1 MSLYHQHPASPS
13 ISSKHLPQQHSLASI
28 SNSLLQQN
36 PPIAIFACSSTHCHL
51 AKHLRSQ
58 LQTYY
63 STHLPTNFTTYNMRV
78 STSAMALAILS
89 FAAALPTPPYA
100 NPTVDPATSS
110 CNCSSLPDPVIPD
123 STVVTPKKPLDIP
136 TEPELGSRGTIRP
149 SFTSQYE
156 VSTGAV
162 RYASSE
168 GKIFKDGKTTDV
180 TALLTFAFPEESRG
194 KTCSFHFD
202 LDSPDAV
209 SGSGQFDVFISQ
221 APATKNSDSWPSGN
235 LRDHHIGRMSAKMNG
250 EAAWIPGFP
259 GFGQAFP
266 CPAGERYG
274 GELVGAGDAD
284 HIEWLANASG
294 PYILWESK

>member
-1 MSLYHQHPASPS
+1 
-13 ISSKHLPQQHSLASI
+13 
-28 SNSLLQQN
+28 
-36 PPIAIFACSSTHCHL
+36 
-51 AKHLRSQ
+51 
-58 LQTYY
+58 
-63 STHLPTNFTTYNMRV
+63 MRV

-100 NPTVDPATSS
+100 NPTVDPATSN
-110 CNCSSLPDPVIPD
+110 CNCSSLLDPVILD
-123 STVVTPKKPLDIP
+123 STVVTPKKPVDIP
-136 TEPELGSRGTIRP
+136 AKPAEIATAPVDISTEPELGSRGTIRP

-202 LDSPDAV
+202 LDSSSDAV

-221 APATKNSDSWPSGN
+221 APATKDSDSWPSGN

-259 GFGQAFP
+259 VFGQAFP

-284 HIEWLANASG
+284 HIEWLANTSG